1 MTAPC
6 TADTATTESNRA
18 DAPRP
23 AGPCQR
29 EAARINSE
37 HDAVVGAEREALL
50 HAIRAGQLLLDVKR
64 RLDHG
69 CFLDW
74 IAANCRFTARTAQLY
89 MALARELSSKCE
101 TVSHLGLRDALALVR
116 VPRAQPPW
124 LGLKRLTVTLEFE
137 STEAHARYWAL
148 LATLHARGDPV
159 PTVLRALD
167 CYVESQT
174 FDDERSSAT

>member
-6 TADTATTESNRA
+6 TADTATTESTHA

-29 EAARINSE
+29 EAARINAE
-37 HDAVVGAEREALL
+37 HDAVVGAEHEALL

-64 RLDHG
+64 RVPHG
-69 CFLDW
+69 DFLPW
-74 IAANCRFTARTAQLY
+74 IGANCHFTARTGQLY

-101 TVSHLGLRDALALVR
+101 TVSHLGLRAALALVR

-124 LGLKRLTVTLEFE
+124 LGLKRITVTLEFE

-148 LATLHARGDPV
+148 LGALHARGNPV
-159 PTVLRALD
+159 PTVLRALE
-167 CYVESQT
+167 CYVESQS
-174 FDDERSSAT
+174 FLEVAP

>member
-6 TADTATTESNRA
+6 TATTVVTESNHA

-23 AGPCQR
+23 VGPCQR

-37 HDAVVGAEREALL
+37 HNAVVGAERQALL

-64 RLDHG
+64 RVPHG
-69 CFLDW
+69 DFLPW
-74 IAANCRFTARTAQLY
+74 IGANCRFTARTAQLY

-148 LATLHARGDPV
+148 LGTLHARGNPV

-167 CYVESQT
+167 TLIESQS
-174 FDDERSSAT
+174 FVEAAP